1 MPQHVSIRTAILAI
15 ILSMSLTFTAEPDL
29 ILHNGKIATVDN
41 QFSVYEAIAVA
52 DGRVARVGNSRE
64 VLQLRGPK
72 TDVIDLAGKLVLP
85 GLIDSHSHPADACM
99 TEFDHPIP
107 DMANIADV
115 LKYIRDR
122 AAVVPAGEWITVRQV
137 FITRL
142 EEQRYPTRAEL
153 DQAAPKHPVLFA
165 TGPDASLNT
174 LALKVSGIDRDFK
187 VTDGGSGF
195 AEKDPQTGE
204 PTGIL
209 RNSTRYVKV
218 KSTSRSA
225 TQSDRVQRLRA
236 LFADY
241 NAVGLTATCDRAASA
256 DEIALFKKLRDE
268 GSLTVRVHVSRQID
282 TIGDLEKI
290 QSAIRATAQDPLFT
304 GKDDSLR
311 IIGIKT
317 FLDGGMLTGSA
328 YMRQPWGVSKI
339 YAINDPNYRGV
350 RFIEH
355 DRLVALIRA
364 AVENNLQFTAHS
376 VGDGAVHGLL
386 DAYEEVNK
394 TTPIRDTRP
403 CISHSNFMSREAV
416 EQAARLG
423 VTMDIQPAWLYHDA
437 HTLQAQFGYDRMRY
451 FQPLR
456 SIFESGGTVGGGSD
470 HMQKIGSLRSINV
483 YNPFVGMATAVTRN
497 SPKLKSPLHPEESL
511 TREQMIR
518 FYTLNNARILRRDSD
533 LGSLEPGKL
542 ADLILVDTDLLTC
555 GESEIAGTKVL
566 RTYLAGKLVH
576 SR

>member
-1 MPQHVSIRTAILAI
+1 MPDIRIRTSVLAI
-15 ILSMSLTFTAEPDL
+15 VAFTSLSLAAEPDL

-41 QFSVYEAIAVA
+41 QFSIQQAIAIA
-52 DGRVARVGNSRE
+52 DGRVARAGKNRDI
-64 VLQLRGPK
+64 LPLRGPK
-72 TDVIDLAGKLVLP
+72 TEVINLRGKLVLP

-107 DMANIADV
+107 EMEKIADV

-122 AAVVPAGEWITVRQV
+122 AAVVPAGEWIAVRQV

-142 EEQRYPTRAEL
+142 DEQRYPTRAEL
-153 DQAAPKHPVLFA
+153 DQAGPNHPVLFA

-174 LALKVSGIDRDFK
+174 LALKLSGIDRDFK

-209 RNSTRYVKV
+209 RNATRYVKV
-218 KSTSRSA
+218 KSSSRSA
-225 TQSDRVQRLRA
+225 TQSERLQRLRA

-241 NAVGLTATCDRAASA
+241 NSVGLTATCDRAASA
-256 DEIALFKKLRDE
+256 EEIALFKKLREE
-268 GSLTVRVHVSRQID
+268 GPLTVRVHVSRQID
-282 TIGDLEKI
+282 TIGELEKI
-290 QSAIRATAQDPLFT
+290 QSTIRATAQDPLFT

-339 YAINDPNYRGV
+339 YAIHDPTYRGV

-355 DRLVALIRA
+355 DRLVALIRT

-394 TTPIRDTRP
+394 TTPIREVHP

-423 VTMDIQPAWLYHDA
+423 VMMDIQPAWLYHDA
-437 HTLQAQFGYDRMRY
+437 HTLLAQFGYDRMRY

-456 SIFESGGTVGGGSD
+456 TAFDLGATAGGGSD
-470 HMQKIGSLRSINV
+470 HMQKIGSLRSINI
-483 YNPFVGMATAVTRN
+483 YNPFVGMATALTRK
-497 SPKLKSPLHPEESL
+497 SPKLKKPLHPEEAL

-518 FYTLNNARILRRDSD
+518 FYTINNARILRREPD

-542 ADLILVDTDLLTC
+542 ADLIVLDTDLLTC
-555 GESEIAGTKVL
+555 REGRIAKTKVL
-566 RTYLAGKLVH
+566 RTYVGGKLVH
-576 SR
+576 SK